1 MAQDL
6 DYEWE
11 AYEKGW
17 RGQPQQI
24 KHNNEQLNG
33 LIQQLTQQMINTQ
46 KRLSMEMRNRENI
59 QRRNLTGIIPKKKHL
74 RGRKPKRAYVRTL
87 TPLEHANKR
96 IDNIKNRISRYSEQ
110 IDQLNAQLNS
120 NTYIT

>member
-33 LIQQLTQQMINTQ
+33 LIQQLTQLMINAQ
-46 KRLSMEMRNRENI
+46 KRLPMEIRNREI
-59 QRRNLTGIIPKKKHL
+59 IRRRNLTGNKKRHKKVARKKKSN
-74 RGRKPKRAYVRTL
+74 VM

-96 IDNIKNRISRYSEQ
+96 IDNIKNQVASYSKQ
-110 IDQLNAQLNS
+110 IDRLNAQLNS